1 MVVSEEALENESKVG
16 LAIRPRSQRPRIESS
31 RSGAV
36 DARMAREPRRACDQ
50 EMRAPRSA
58 ARVVDGD
65 RALVDRMIRT
75 VGNGHA
81 HVGKVRFTCR
91 RLPPAN
97 RPESLERHV
106 ALVFA

>member
-65 RALVDRMIRT
+65 RALVDGMSRT
-75 VGNGHA
+75 VGNA
-81 HVGKVRFTCR
+81 HSGKVRFTWR
-91 RLPPAN
+91 RLGALDATGDD
-97 RPESLERHV
+97 RP
-106 ALVFA
+106 